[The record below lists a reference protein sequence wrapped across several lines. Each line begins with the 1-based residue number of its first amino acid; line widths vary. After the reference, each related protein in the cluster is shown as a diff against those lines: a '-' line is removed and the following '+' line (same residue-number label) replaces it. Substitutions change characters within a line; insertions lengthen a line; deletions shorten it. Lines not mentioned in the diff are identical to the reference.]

1 MHFDGFDPDGFAF
14 YEELERDN
22 TREWWLANKARYD
35 EHVRAPAE
43 ALAAELEPEFGS
55 LKIFRPYK
63 DVRFSADKRPYKD
76 HLGMVTTS
84 MTEPALYLQFSQNGL
99 ILGGGLY
106 QPSREQL
113 ARFRELVNES
123 RSAEDVTAAVAR
135 AEAAGFT
142 LTTEGSVATAP
153 RGYRTDHPRIGL
165 LRLTRLAI
173 SRRYVPEDWMLDR
186 AALDTISA
194 DWRAVTAWNDWLA
207 AAIRP

>member
-1 MHFDGFDPDGFAF
+1 MRFDGFNPDGFAF
-14 YEELERDN
+14 YDELERDN

-43 ALAAELEPEFGS
+43 ALAAELEPEFGP

-76 HLGMVTTS
+76 HLGMVSTS
-84 MTEPALYLQFSQNGL
+84 LTEPALYLQFSQHGL
-99 ILGGGLY
+99 VLGGGLY

-113 ARFRELVNES
+113 ARFRELVDDS
-123 RSAEDVTAAVAR
+123 RSAEDVAAAVAR
-135 AEAAGFT
+135 AEAAGFA
-142 LTTEGSVATAP
+142 LTTEGKVATAP
-153 RGYRTDHPRIGL
+153 RGYRTDHPRIDL

-173 SRRYVPEDWMLDR
+173 SRRYPQEDWMLR
-186 AALDTISA
+186 PEAFDTISA
-194 DWRAVTAWNDWLA
+194 DWRVVSAWNDWLA